1 MKAKIRAIDELF
13 HKTVEV
19 ECSIHKDGNPA
30 QELLKN
36 ARCKATRERIVK
48 ELQLSFGEAK
58 LELISYGRVIAEG
71 TLKRNVFSG
80 GGDITA
86 KECVPSRAA

>member
-19 ECSIHKDGNPA
+19 ECSIYKDGNPA
-30 QELLKN
+30 QELLKS
-36 ARCKATRERIVK
+36 ARSKAIRERIVK
-48 ELQLSFGEAK
+48 ELQLSFGEAR

-71 TLKRNVFSG
+71 TISRNVFSG
-80 GGDITA
+80 GGNVTA
-86 KECVPSRAA
+86 KECIPRAA